1 MEINPTAAKHRPE
14 SRFTLGPAH
23 IDNSKKNNPNASP
36 FQFIFS
42 PPRVIHTYF
51 HEDTIWFSSEEQN
64 SLKCLSFIH
73 PPSLSSLRTE
83 K

>member
-14 SRFTLGPAH
+14 SRLTLGPAH

-42 PPRVIHTYF
+42 PP
-51 HEDTIWFSSEEQN
+51 
-64 SLKCLSFIH
+64 LKYVFKQC
-73 PPSLSSLRTE
+73 TE
-83 K
+83 